1 MLYYTVGQW
10 YALAYMMLCGVIMGA
25 IYEAFRMMR
34 HLTVAGRALSAVL
47 DAVMCVLLA
56 LVMAIML
63 MRSSGGELRLY
74 ALMGCALGM
83 ALFLNGPA
91 RIVRAGAARALC
103 LARRMRIRLRD
114 IALFKHI
121 LK

>member
-34 HLTVAGRALSAVL
+34 HLTMAGRALSAVL

-56 LVMAIML
+56 LVMAII
-63 MRSSGGELRLY
+63 
-74 ALMGCALGM
+74 
-83 ALFLNGPA
+83 LNGPA
-91 RIVRAGAARALC
+91 RIMRAGAARALC
-103 LARRMRIRLRD
+103 LARRVRIRLRD